1 MGGMAVG
8 LHTLD
13 DFDLRGK
20 KVLLRA
26 DINSP
31 LDPMS
36 GEILDTS
43 RIKGYVQTLER
54 LKDSKVILIA
64 HQSRPGKGDFTTL
77 RRHSEVLNRLV
88 KGRVSYIDDVFGSC
102 AKKGIDSLSPG
113 EVLVLENMRFCSEE
127 VSKRICGRPPIEQA
141 KTHLVRRLSSYV
153 DFYVNDAFAVSHRA
167 QPSVVGF
174 PMVLPCCIGPSMER
188 EITALTKVLK
198 SKETPKVFALGGA
211 KADDSFLITKN
222 VLLKGV
228 ADKVLLSGVAALIF
242 LMASGKDIGSA
253 NRDMVK
259 DLGYNELVSEAG
271 ELLKRFKGQIELPV
285 DLAFE
290 DNGGRSEASVDG
302 FPDKKALDIGAET
315 MKVFSKAIKDASVV
329 IAKGP
334 AGVFEINGF
343 GLGTESILQSIA
355 DSKALSVIGGGHL
368 TTVAKRAGLRDKISY
383 IGSGGGATV
392 SFLSDQP
399 LPGIEVMKKSGG
411 GEQ

>member
-1 MGGMAVG
+1 MGGMAAG
-8 LHTLD
+8 LYTLN

-31 LDPMS
+31 LDPVS

-43 RIKGYVQTLER
+43 RIKGYVQTLNR

-77 RRHSEVLNRLV
+77 RRHSEVLNKLIS
-88 KGRVSYIDDVFGSC
+88 GRVKYVDDVFGSC
-102 AKKGIDSLSPG
+102 AKKEIENLDFG
-113 EVLVLENMRFCSEE
+113 EVLVLENVRFCSEE
-127 VSKRICGRPPIEQA
+127 ISRKIRRRTPIEQA

-174 PMVLPCCIGPSMER
+174 PMVLPSCVGPSMER
-188 EITALTKVLK
+188 EITALTKVLH
-198 SKETPKVFALGGA
+198 SKETPRVFALGGA

-222 VLLKGV
+222 VLSKGV

-242 LMASGKDIGSA
+242 LTASGKDVGSA

-259 DLGYNELVSEAG
+259 DLGYRELVYEA
-271 ELLKRFKGQIELPV
+271 EDILKQFKGQIELPA

-290 DNGGRSEASVDG
+290 ESGGRSEASVDG
-302 FPDKKALDIGAET
+302 FPDKKALDIGSET
-315 MKVFSKAIKDASVV
+315 MKTFSKAIKEASVV

-343 GLGTESILQSIA
+343 GEGTESILKSMG

-368 TTVAKRAGLRDKISY
+368 TTVAKRAGLRDKISH

-399 LPGIEVMKKSGG
+399 LPGIEAMKKSGG
-411 GEQ
+411 GNA